1 MDDVSVGT
9 KSGSIADDRSVFSR
23 DDRSAISREVARES
37 GPLLSSREATAFI
50 SPARKCGV
58 GISREN

>member
-9 KSGSIADDRSVFSR
+9 KSGSIA